1 MLIALTGGIGS
12 GKTTVARIWVT
23 LGATEIDADVL
34 ARKVVQP
41 GSDGLNQVVE
51 EFGVDIL
58 NEDGSLNRTALG
70 KIIFKSPDLR
80 LKLEQITHPLI
91 QGLAKQIIASTQGPI
106 VYTIPL
112 LVETN
117 SPLQFD
123 SIVTVSAPEKIRVQ
137 RLVAERGMSEKDA
150 RSRISAQVTDQ
161 EREAVADHVIDS
173 NCTLEDLSIR
183 ATAVFQAIV
192 EDTQE

>member
-51 EFGVDIL
+51 EFGVGIL
-58 NEDGSLNRTALG
+58 NQDGSLNRTALG

-91 QGLAKQIIASTQGPI
+91 QRLAKHIIASTQGPI

-123 SIVTVSAPEKIRVQ
+123 SIVTVSAPEEIRVQ

-161 EREAVADHVIDS
+161 EREAVAEHVIDS
-173 NCTLEDLSIR
+173 NCTLEDLRIR
-183 ATAVFQAIV
+183 STAVFQSIV
-192 EDTQE
+192 EDDQE

>member
-12 GKTTVARIWVT
+12 GKTTVASIWVT

-51 EFGVDIL
+51 EFGVGIL

-70 KIIFKSPDLR
+70 NIIFKSPDLR
-80 LKLEQITHPLI
+80 LRLEQITHPLI
-91 QGLAKQIIASTQGPI
+91 QRLAKQIIASTRGPI

-123 SIVTVSAPEKIRVQ
+123 SIVTVSAPEEIRVQ

-161 EREAVADHVIDS
+161 EREAVSEHVIDS
-173 NCTLEDLSIR
+173 NCTLEDLRIR
-183 ATAVFQAIV
+183 STAVFQSIV
-192 EDTQE
+192 EDNQE